1 MLGSLIATILSGE
14 AVEAARRAR
23 TTAIAYAAAGLLG
36 FVGVGFLVGAG
47 FVAAARRFGTIEAA
61 LAFGFGFLVVGLGIV
76 AIHSMTEK
84 RKKKAAASRRTADI
98 ATIAGVAAVTLLPT
112 LLRGRSAVGGIAAA
126 ALGIL
131 AYGIYREN
139 TRPKDGDPPA
149 E

>member
-14 AVEAARRAR
+14 AQEAARRAR
-23 TTAIAYAAAGLLG
+23 SAAIAYAVAGLLG
-36 FVGVGFLVGAG
+36 LLGAGFLVGAG
-47 FVAAARRFGTIEAA
+47 FVAAARRFGTIETA
-61 LAFGFGFLVVGLGIV
+61 LAFGFALIFVALAIV
-76 AIHSMTEK
+76 AIHSMTRK
-84 RKKKAAASRRTADI
+84 RRRKAAASRRTADI

-112 LLRGRSAVGGIAAA
+112 LLRGRSAVGGIAAV

-139 TRPKDGDPPA
+139 TRPKDGGPPA

>member
-1 MLGSLIATILSGE
+1 MLGSLISTILAGE
-14 AVEAARRAR
+14 ALDAARRAR
-23 TTAIAYAAAGLLG
+23 SAAIAYAFAGLLG
-36 FVGVGFLVGAG
+36 LVGVGFLVGAG

-61 LAFGFGFLVVGLGIV
+61 LAFGFAFLVVALAVI
-76 AIHSMTEK
+76 AIHAMTVK
-84 RKKKAAASRRTADI
+84 RRRKAAAGRRTGDI

-139 TRPKDGDPPA
+139 TRPKDGGPPA

>member
-14 AVEAARRAR
+14 AAEVARRAR
-23 TTAIAYAAAGLLG
+23 AAAVAYAVAAMLCL
-36 FVGVGFLVGAG
+36 VGVGFLVGAG

-61 LAFGFGFLVVGLGIV
+61 LAFGFAFLVIGFGIV
-76 AIHSMTEK
+76 AVHAMTEK
-84 RKKKAAASRRTADI
+84 RRRKAAAGRRYADV

-149 E
+149 A

>member
-14 AVEAARRAR
+14 ALEAARRAR
-23 TTAIAYAAAGLLG
+23 SAAIAYAVAGLLALL
-36 FVGVGFLVGAG
+36 GVGFLVGAG
-47 FVAAARRFGTIEAA
+47 FVAAARRFGTIETA
-61 LAFGFGFLVVGLGIV
+61 LAFGFAFLVIALAIV
-76 AIHSMTEK
+76 AIHSMSEK
-84 RKKKAAASRRTADI
+84 RRKKAAASRRAADV

-139 TRPKDGDPPA
+139 IRPKDGGPPA

>member
-14 AVEAARRAR
+14 ALDAARRAR
-23 TTAIAYAAAGLLG
+23 SAAIAYAVAGLLG
-36 FVGVGFLVGAG
+36 LLGVGFIVGAG
-47 FVAAARRFGTIEAA
+47 FVAAARRFGTIETA
-61 LAFGFGFLVVGLGIV
+61 LAFGFAFLVVALAIV
-76 AIHSMTEK
+76 AIHSMTQK
-84 RKKKAAASRRTADI
+84 RRKKAAASRRTADV

-112 LLRGRSAVGGIAAA
+112 LLRGRSAVGGIAVA

-139 TRPKDGDPPA
+139 TRSRNDPPA